1 MQINFCCG
9 SEFRYIYIYIDNLAL
24 YYWFTYE

>member
-9 SEFRYIYIYIDNLAL
+9 SEFRYIYIYI
-24 YYWFTYE
+24 